1 MGKGFR
7 ERIKSRE
14 AELYN
19 VFWRRATLILTIAFW
34 RRQRIGKVLTYFEQV
49 VVGNVGRAT
58 TRSINRQEWNGSVLR
73 RTTLMITFLDTLTS
87 LRDQKCPEAHDVREQ
102 IMQITSS

>member
-1 MGKGFR
+1 MGKGSR

-49 VVGNVGRAT
+49 VVNGDWEIWGGEQQEALTGR
-58 TRSINRQEWNGSVLR
+58 NG
-73 RTTLMITFLDTLTS
+73 M
-87 LRDQKCPEAHDVREQ
+87 DQCSDGQ
-102 IMQITSS
+102 L

>member
-1 MGKGFR
+1 MGKGSR

-87 LRDQKCPEAHDVREQ
+87 LRDQKKLMMSE
-102 IMQITSS
+102 SK

>member
-1 MGKGFR
+1 MGKGSR

-49 VVGNVGRAT
+49 VVSGDWEMWGT

-87 LRDQKCPEAHDVREQ
+87 LRDQKKLMMSE
-102 IMQITSS
+102 SK

>member
-1 MGKGFR
+1 MK
-7 ERIKSRE
+7 ES
-14 AELYN
+14 YN

-49 VVGNVGRAT
+49 VVGNVGRGT

>member
-1 MGKGFR
+1 MF
-7 ERIKSRE
+7 
-14 AELYN
+14 
-19 VFWRRATLILTIAFW
+19 FWRRATLVLTIAFW

-49 VVGNVGRAT
+49 VVGNVGRGT